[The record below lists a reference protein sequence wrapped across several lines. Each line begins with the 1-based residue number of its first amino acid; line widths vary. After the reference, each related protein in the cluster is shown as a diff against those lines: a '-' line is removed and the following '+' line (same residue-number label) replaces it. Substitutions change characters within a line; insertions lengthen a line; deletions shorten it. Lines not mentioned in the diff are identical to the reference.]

1 MSVILKTSCSLFF
14 FANFV
19 SLKFLSTPV
28 PRFLSLLEKEI
39 FSTSSP
45 IWDPKFKENSALSD
59 CLSKEDA
66 TKNKLEE
73 DVEDDEEKQAQ
84 NTIRTVRL
92 VVEGDD
98 DRPKEECLARRLLP
112 LIVEPG
118 LTLVMALEDSCIA
131 CGRNC
136 LACGEPC
143 LALCEECCKAAE
155 ANDEQKRPC
164 PDSLSF
170 LQSLESLPKDT
181 RHTYLRVPKLE
192 VRDTLSQVVS
202 CVGCRSSVEAL
213 YQTLQ
218 QSEGAAQAL
227 HPLAITPEGEVF
239 VPENYLAE
247 PEGLARM
254 FVQKVLQLSSLIPP
268 LPESKSGK
276 GKRGTNT
283 RCSQHALTG
292 PKTSLVPKTW
302 SWKETWDNM
311 EDECRESTTML
322 PKPVLNETIKR
333 HVKKNK
339 FNANSAMMVNRAYSQ
354 LIENSQEHAPT
365 LNRGEKTKYADLYS
379 VISTCIKKDNVHCDT
394 NYVDQLVAMAEPH
407 FRGVKQKHKVENM
420 FDAQNEVLICIGM
433 ALLERF
439 QRIQDRIDEGKR
451 ACDLLLLVCL
461 KALRQKLEVAA
472 EGVKGEAY
480 LDQLCLEIEN
490 VLGNKKGAKKKKR
503 RKETKKKEVPSDH
516 SDAGKQV
523 GDPGASLKSA
533 DLQKCFTRSDEEDNL
548 EENKENDSVIHKQ
561 TECPRSSPTS
571 LDNHVTL
578 VSAFSSSRCT
588 CPGPSLAQMLVDE
601 ENTGGDIEPIPN
613 DVITSFLQSKE
624 KTTELRKELRED
636 LRRRFDDFCMCHNTR
651 YCPERCF
658 RKKL

>member
-1 MSVILKTSCSLFF
+1 MSSYKLSGSLFLD
-14 FANFV
+14 ANFG
-19 SLKFLSTPV
+19 SLKCLSTPV
-28 PRFLSLLEKEI
+28 LRFLSLLEKEI

-45 IWDPKFKENSALSD
+45 IWDPKFKENSALPD
-59 CLSKEDA
+59 RPSKEDA

-73 DVEDDEEKQAQ
+73 DVEDVEEKQAQ

-112 LIVEPG
+112 LLVEPG
-118 LTLVMALEDSCIA
+118 LTMVMALEDSCIA

-136 LACGEPC
+136 LTCGEPC

-155 ANDEQKRPC
+155 ANYEQKRPC

-181 RHTYLRVPKLE
+181 RHTYLRVSKLE

-202 CVGCRSSVEAL
+202 CVGCRTSVEAL

-254 FVQKVLQLSSLIPP
+254 FVPKVLQLSALIPP
-268 LPESKSGK
+268 LQESKSGK
-276 GKRGTNT
+276 GKRGINT
-283 RCSQHALTG
+283 RCMQHALPG
-292 PKTSLVPKTW
+292 PATSLAPKTW

-311 EDECRESTTML
+311 EDECREATTML

-354 LIENSQEHAPT
+354 LVENSQEHAPT
-365 LNRGEKTKYADLYS
+365 VYRGEKRKDVDLYS

-407 FRGVKQKHKVENM
+407 FRGVKQKHKIENM
-420 FDAQNEVLICIGM
+420 FDAQNEVLICIGI

-439 QRIQDRIDEGKR
+439 ERIQERIDEGKR

-490 VLGNKKGAKKKKR
+490 VLGDKKRAKKKKK
-503 RKETKKKEVPSDH
+503 RKETKKKEVPSSY
-516 SDAGKQV
+516 SDKGKQV
-523 GDPGASLKSA
+523 GDPRASAKSM
-533 DLQKCFTRSDEEDNL
+533 DLQKCFTRSDDEDNL
-548 EENKENDSVIHKQ
+548 EEDKENDSVIQKQ

-588 CPGPSLAQMLVDE
+588 CPGPSLAQMLEDE
-601 ENTGGDIEPIPN
+601 ENTGEDIEPIPN